1 MLCISWRKEAPSVL
15 ERGRAVYV
23 GKTDDGLHKNSYVA
37 FFLGHQTDAD
47 TRV

>member
-23 GKTDDGLHKNSYVA
+23 GKTDDGHHKNSYVA
-37 FFLGHQTDAD
+37 FCQLTTHK
-47 TRV
+47 RVF